1 MAFGDGKLGIATSGE
16 RIVGDDIGGFE
27 SQFEID
33 RLLGARGSK
42 PGEAE
47 EDDPFT
53 LGVRPDLD
61 GVRKKIAP

>member
-1 MAFGDGKLGIATSGE
+1 MAFGDGKLGMAASGE

-33 RLLGARGSK
+33 GLLGAMGSK
-42 PGEAE
+42 AGEAK

-61 GVRKKIAP
+61 GLRKEIAS